1 MNDEIKTLFKKRNW
15 LYQRQKISDNLDY
28 NMQNAIATDMFDVVN
43 SSKFKYQKH
52 VAKELNILEKW
63 QLKPKN
69 FCKRF

>member
-28 NMQNAIATDMFDVVN
+28 NMQNAIATDMFDAVN
-43 SSKFKYQKH
+43 SSKLKYQKH

-69 FCKRF
+69 FFKRF

>member
-15 LYQRQKISDNLDY
+15 LYQRQKISDNLDH
-28 NMQNAIATDMFDVVN
+28 NMQNAIATDMFDAVN